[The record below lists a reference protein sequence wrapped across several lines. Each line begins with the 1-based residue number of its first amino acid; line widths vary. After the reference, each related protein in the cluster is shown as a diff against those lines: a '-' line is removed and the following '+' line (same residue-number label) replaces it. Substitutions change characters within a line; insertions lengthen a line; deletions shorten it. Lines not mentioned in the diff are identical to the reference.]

1 MPLPL
6 KNTAHLGPA
15 KAGHYVEPATTRPGR
30 DFLIAALA
38 ARRLD
43 RTLTTSLAPI
53 DPCDETAIGA
63 TNIPSLDAQLGGG
76 FPRGQLSELVGA
88 RSSGR
93 TSMLLQMMAAAT
105 ARGELVAL
113 VDALDMLDVSS
124 AAAAGVDL
132 DRLLWIR
139 GHVVSNPGLC
149 RDMNQRAMEQAV
161 RALTLVLQAGNLGL
175 VVLDVGEAPAEA
187 LRRLPFTTWL
197 RLQKMVEGRQT
208 MCVIVGNEPMA
219 RSSAG
224 LTVVVQAGKAGGAGR
239 AGGLW
244 TESRRSSPVLR
255 ASEGGKFSD
264 RLFEGFDLTARVVRA
279 RTRQY
284 EDSVASF
291 STAVAHH
298 V

>member
-6 KNTAHLGPA
+6 QVPLKPDTPYAD
-15 KAGHYVEPATTRPGR
+15 RPGR
-30 DFLIAALA
+30 DSLIAALS

-43 RTLTTSLAPI
+43 HTLTSSLPAI
-53 DPCDETAIGA
+53 DPRDEYSVGA

-93 TSMLLQMMAAAT
+93 TSIVLRMMAAAT

-113 VDALDMLDVSS
+113 VDALDMFDVSS
-124 AAAAGVDL
+124 AAAAGIDL
-132 DRLLWIR
+132 ERLLWIR

-161 RALTLVLQAGNLGL
+161 RALTLVLQAGNIGL
-175 VVLDVGEAPAEA
+175 VVFDVGEAPADA

-208 MCVIVGNEPMA
+208 LCVIVGNEPMA

-224 LTVVVQAGKAGGAGR
+224 LTVLMQAEGR
-239 AGGLW
+239 APTFTRGLPA
-244 TESRRSSPVLR
+244 EAPYECRG
-255 ASEGGKFSD
+255 AKAGKFSD
-264 RLFEGFDLTARVVRA
+264 GLFEGFDLAARVVRA

>member
-1 MPLPL
+1 MPMPLQ
-6 KNTAHLGPA
+6 TSSAA
-15 KAGHYVEPATTRPGR
+15 VRPDR
-30 DFLIAALA
+30 EALVAALA

-43 RTLTTSLAPI
+43 RTLTSALPAI
-53 DPCDETAIGA
+53 DPGDEYAIGA

-93 TSMLLQMMAAAT
+93 TSIVLHMMAAAT

-139 GHVVSNPGLC
+139 GHVVANPGLC
-149 RDMNQRAMEQAV
+149 RDLNQRAMEQAV

-175 VVLDVGEAPAEA
+175 VVFDVGEAPAEA

-224 LTVVVQAGKAGGAGR
+224 LTVRVGRQSDVVSGFSRTLKAA
-239 AGGLW
+239 
-244 TESRRSSPVLR
+244 
-255 ASEGGKFSD
+255 GKFSD
-264 RLFEGFDLTARVVRA
+264 RLFEGFDLDARVVRA

-284 EDSVASF
+284 EDSGTSF

-298 V
+298 A

>member
-1 MPLPL
+1 LIGGKACVIVRPKAKIKRKFEEVHMPLPL
-6 KNTAHLGPA
+6 RNTA
-15 KAGHYVEPATTRPGR
+15 VENPIARPDR
-30 DFLIAALA
+30 DSLIAVLA
-38 ARRLD
+38 ARQLD
-43 RTLTTSLAPI
+43 RTLTTSLPPI
-53 DPCDETAIGA
+53 DPRDEYSIGA

-93 TSMLLQMMAAAT
+93 TSVLLHMMAAAT

-113 VDALDMLDVSS
+113 VDALDMFDISS

-132 DRLLWIR
+132 EHLLWIR

-175 VVLDVGEAPAEA
+175 VVLDVGEAPVDA

-197 RLQKMVEGRQT
+197 RLQRMVEGRQT

-224 LTVVVQAGKAGGAGR
+224 LTVKIRAGGAGGAERAGGAGR
-239 AGGLW
+239 
-244 TESRRSSPVLR
+244 
-255 ASEGGKFSD
+255 FSN
-264 RLFEGFDLTARVVRA
+264 RLFEGFDLQACVVRA

>member
-1 MPLPL
+1 
-6 KNTAHLGPA
+6 
-15 KAGHYVEPATTRPGR
+15 
-30 DFLIAALA
+30 
-38 ARRLD
+38 LD

-53 DPCDETAIGA
+53 DPRDEAAIGA

-224 LTVVVQAGKAGGAGR
+224 LTVLVGQTDGVSGIRKSDVMSGVRKSDVVSGF
-239 AGGLW
+239 
-244 TESRRSSPVLR
+244 SRTVKPS
-255 ASEGGKFSD
+255 GKFSD